1 MANEIKV
8 LKSNTLEDW
17 RQKTNEVSF
26 DLGDNSLLDTTRLS
40 DKVYTYTATTANGGK
55 FLGNDNNSD

>member
-26 DLGDNSLLDTTRLS
+26 DLGDNSLLDIL
-40 DKVYTYTATTANGGK
+40 D
-55 FLGNDNNSD
+55 